1 MKYLLITLSKKLKR
15 NDSIADP
22 TKGFYEEADMFYTV
36 RIEDKKIYLG
46 PLVLDEDTTRKEAD
60 ARDMHLVDF
69 LEKGVQNDASLLTYC
84 KQNRVGYNRQNSSKP
99 ASKLISNLKRIEK
112 LRWQAFIT
120 KILKQRNDMHHLKE
134 FLANGA

>member
-1 MKYLLITLSKKLKR
+1 MEQLLITLSKKLKR

-22 TKGFYEEADMFYTV
+22 TKGFYEEPDMFYLV
-36 RIEDKKIYLG
+36 KIDKGIIDLG
-46 PLVLDEDTTRKEAD
+46 LIQLNEHIAREEATERNLSL
-60 ARDMHLVDF
+60 AEF

-84 KQNRVGYNRQNSSKP
+84 KQNRVGYNRQNSPKP
-99 ASKLISNLKRIEK
+99 ASKSISNLKRIEK

-120 KILKQRNDMHHLKE
+120 KILKQRNDMNHLKE